1 MTKKQFMAH
10 YYMLDKKLD
19 KIKKIRGIEKSN
31 GTKILTETCD
41 KLPDDITLKN
51 CRDNNCM
58 SCLRRL

>member
-51 CRDNNCM
+51 CRDIN
-58 SCLRRL
+58 